1 MGFTWQ
7 FKSNCIDIRTSRTAS
22 ERDRRRV
29 ERTVIRTRNHED
41 AINGR
46 LGLMGNCSG
55 KAADRNRRDGDC
67 DESLSSATTYL
78 SASDLDLASWD
89 VTGTDGTGGPVDVD
103 RIATQQAVTNAVHS
117 MANAQVLKA
126 RDALLLAMDADAWR
140 VLGDE
145 AVCRI
150 LDDAAFVDRAL
161 RDVHA
166 EDGYI
171 LRYVSSSTVHG
182 P

>member
-1 MGFTWQ
+1 
-7 FKSNCIDIRTSRTAS
+7 
-22 ERDRRRV
+22 
-29 ERTVIRTRNHED
+29 
-41 AINGR
+41 
-46 LGLMGNCSG
+46 MGNCSG
-55 KAADRNRRDGDC
+55 KAADRNRRDDDDDSDGDC
-67 DESLSSATTYL
+67 DGSLSSATTYL

-103 RIATQQAVTNAVHS
+103 RTATQRAITNAFDY
-117 MANAQVLKA
+117 MANAQILKA

-140 VLGDE
+140 ALGDE

-171 LRYVSSSTVHG
+171 LRYVRSSTVHG